1 MSQQEMAV
9 ARTCYERGQKPS
21 EIAATLGRDK
31 IEYTLLQFSCVFPV
45 AYSSAQFPA
54 VAFQLHSS
62 CKFQLQILFPLGEA
76 FAGAKTKQ
84 TNPN

>member
-54 VAFQLHSS
+54 VAFQL
-62 CKFQLQILFPLGEA
+62 QILFPLGEA

>member
-54 VAFQLHSS
+54 VAFQL
-62 CKFQLQILFPLGEA
+62 QIPVANSISIG
-76 FAGAKTKQ
+76 GSIRRRK
-84 TNPN
+84 N